1 MERQPAAGHDDPMRT
16 VEESFDLLPQPRS
29 LVVGE
34 GHRQLPHS
42 GVLAVRNDPQV
53 QLFAARRLRRALDR
67 ATGGSWSIVGGGP
80 ADVNLDIVAGRT
92 PAQGYRLEIGPLG
105 VSVVAGDPP
114 GHFYGV
120 ATLCQ
125 LLATQGPRL
134 PTLVI
139 DDSPELGVRGVM
151 LDISRDKVPTLS
163 TLRGLVDLLASWKV
177 NQFQL
182 YMEHTFAYRAHRE
195 VWATASPL
203 SAEEIL
209 DLDRYCRDRHVEL
222 VPNQNSF
229 GHLERWFAHARYR
242 PMAET
247 QQGVHLPW
255 GELTRWPFT
264 LSPANP
270 DALTFLDG
278 LYAELLPNFSSDRF
292 NAGCDETFDLGSG
305 QTSDLVA
312 AKGKPRVWL
321 DFVDGIRTLAAR
333 HGRSLQV
340 WGDMV
345 RRNPQL
351 IAELPRDI
359 TILDWGYEQ
368 ERSLARSAEPL
379 ARAGQPFYLCPG
391 TSSWSSL
398 AGRTDNV
405 VANILDAVE
414 SAHQHGAHGVL
425 LTDWGDGGHWQHL
438 PVSFL
443 GYAWAAALTW
453 SLSANRDLDLTRALD
468 RFAFGDRAGI
478 MGKLAFD
485 LGNTYQKPGFRH
497 GNGSALHS
505 IYTTTIAQARTRSP
519 QPRAGAEILASDQSV
534 RQRMERTLDWVE
546 QASADLDRAD
556 LLPAGEPH
564 QLHNPAL
571 LAREFAHTAAMLRH
585 AARRALFE
593 LGAAEPEAAE
603 LRRELDTIT
612 AEFVALWP
620 IRNRPG
626 GLPDSLAR
634 LLGARALFGDD

>member
-1 MERQPAAGHDDPMRT
+1 MGVVSQSHGGTRSAVHEP
-16 VEESFDLLPQPRS
+16 FDLLPRPRS
-29 LVVGE
+29 LILGD
-34 GHRQLPHS
+34 GRYRLPRS
-42 GVLAVRNDPQV
+42 GVLAVRSDPQT
-53 QLFAARRLRRALDR
+53 QLFSARRLRRALDR
-67 ATGGSWSIVGGGP
+67 ATGGHWSIVGGGP
-80 ADVNLDIVAGRT
+80 ADINLEIVAGRT

-120 ATLCQ
+120 GTLCQ
-125 LLATQGPRL
+125 LLATQGPNL

-151 LDISRDKVPTLS
+151 LDISRDKVPTLA
-163 TLRGLVDLLASWKV
+163 TLKGLVDLLASWKI

-182 YMEHTFAYRAHRE
+182 YMEHTFAYRAHPE

-203 SAEEIL
+203 SADEIL
-209 DLDRYCRDRHVEL
+209 DLDQYCLERHVEL

-229 GHLERWFAHARYR
+229 GHMERWFAHPRYR

-247 QQGVHLPW
+247 QLGVSLPW
-255 GELTRWPFT
+255 GEVTRWPFT
-264 LSPANP
+264 LSPAHP
-270 DALTFLDG
+270 DALAFLDG
-278 LYAELLPNFSSDRF
+278 LYAELLPNFSSGRF

-305 QTSDLVA
+305 RASTLVA
-312 AKGKPRVWL
+312 AEGKPRVWL
-321 DFVDGIRTLAAR
+321 DFVEAIRTLAAR

-345 RRNPQL
+345 RRNPEL
-351 IAELPRDI
+351 IAELPRDV

-379 ARAGQPFYLCPG
+379 AQAGQPFYLCPG

-398 AGRTDNV
+398 AGRTDNA

-468 RFAFGDRAGI
+468 RFAFGDSAGV
-478 MGKLAFD
+478 MGRLAFD
-485 LGNTYQKPGFRH
+485 LGNAYQKPGFRH
-497 GNGSALHS
+497 GNTSPLHS

-519 QPRAGAEILASDQSV
+519 RPRAGAEILASDQSL
-534 RQRMERTLDWVE
+534 RQRMQLTLDWVE
-546 QASADLDRAD
+546 QASADLDRAA

-564 QLHNPAL
+564 LIHDPAL

-593 LGAAEPEAAE
+593 LGAAEPGAAE

-626 GLPDSLAR
+626 GLPDSLGR
-634 LLGARALFGDD
+634 LLSARALFGAD